1 MPSARVPNSVFPY
14 SVQRHR
20 DCATFH
26 IEIIRCHTTPILLKA
41 SMGLKLRLKEV
52 GIANWFVNK
61 CHVMVEFDAF
71 KGRLTPFLEFQL
83 PGAPKVSLALQ

>member
-1 MPSARVPNSVFPY
+1 
-14 SVQRHR
+14 
-20 DCATFH
+20 
-26 IEIIRCHTTPILLKA
+26 
-41 SMGLKLRLKEV
+41 MGLKLRLKEV